1 MTKQTYRLDV
11 SKIKTLKDARN
22 VFDLMN
28 LVGSYDPEDPEDEYY
43 HLREYFTIL
52 QEPQELKFPEA
63 PRKSI
68 EEIQQELD
76 EKIDKLIEKTKE
88 NFYFSKLI
96 AERHYENTF
105 DRIIDNFEH
114 AKKWGSFPQPIKLS
128 DGTGL
133 CANGVITNF
142 SSFVISNP
150 KKVGYYELVDGVRME
165 SAVKP
170 NPVVRFMTKW
180 LLGWKWKDV

>member
-22 VFDLMN
+22 VFDLMK
-28 LVGSYDPEDPEDEYY
+28 LVGYYDPEDPEDEHY

-52 QEPQELKFPEA
+52 QEPQGLTFST

-68 EEIQQELD
+68 EELQQELD
-76 EKIDKLIEKTKE
+76 EKFKELLVKTKRG
-88 NFYFSKLI
+88 FAISKQS
-96 AERHYENTF
+96 AEYHYNRKF
-105 DRIIDNFEH
+105 DTIIDNFEH
-114 AKKWGSFPQPIKLS
+114 AKKWGSFPPPIKLVM
-128 DGTGL
+128 GTGSDF
-133 CANGVITNF
+133 ITTN

-170 NPVVRFMTKW
+170 NLVVRFMTKW
-180 LLGWKWKDV
+180 LLGWKWKDE

>member
-11 SKIKTLKDARN
+11 SKIKTIKDTRN
-22 VFDLMN
+22 ILDGMN
-28 LVGSYDPEDPEDEYY
+28 LITYYDPEDPEDENY

-52 QEPQELKFPEA
+52 QEPQGLTFST
-63 PRKSI
+63 PRRSI
-68 EEIQQELD
+68 EEIQQEFD
-76 EKIDKLIEKTKE
+76 EKIDKLVEQTKR
-88 NFYFSKLI
+88 NFYASKLT
-96 AERHYENTF
+96 AERNYEYKF
-105 DRIIDNFEH
+105 DRIIDNFEE
-114 AKKWGSFPQPIKLS
+114 AKKWGRFPQPIKLA

-133 CANGVITNF
+133 CANGVITTN
-142 SSFVISNP
+142 SSFAISNSN
-150 KKVGYYELVDGVRME
+150 KVGYYELVDGVRME

>member
-28 LVGSYDPEDPEDEYY
+28 LVGYYDPEDPEDENY

-52 QEPQELKFPEA
+52 QGPQGLTFST
-63 PRKSI
+63 PRRSI
-68 EEIQQELD
+68 EELQQELD
-76 EKIDKLIEKTKE
+76 ENIDKLIEQTKR
-88 NFYFSKLI
+88 NFYASKLT
-96 AERHYENTF
+96 AERNYEYKF
-105 DRIIDNFEH
+105 DGIIDNFEH
-114 AKKWGSFPQPIKLS
+114 ATKYGSFPQTIKLT
-128 DGTGL
+128 DAWTRGDF
-133 CANGVITNF
+133 ITTN
-142 SSFVISNP
+142 SSFVISNS

>member
-22 VFDLMN
+22 VFGLMN
-28 LVGSYDPEDPEDEYY
+28 LVGYYDPEDPEDEHY

-52 QEPQELKFPEA
+52 QEPQELTFPEA

-76 EKIDKLIEKTKE
+76 EKIDKLIEQTKR
-88 NFYFSKLI
+88 NFYASKLT
-96 AERHYENTF
+96 AERNYEYKF
-105 DRIIDNFEH
+105 DKIFDNFEH
-114 AKKWGSFPQPIKLS
+114 AKKWGRFPGSIKLVM
-128 DGTGL
+128 GTGSDF
-133 CANGVITNF
+133 ITTN
-142 SSFVISNP
+142 SSFVISNS

>member
-11 SKIKTLKDARN
+11 DKIKTLKDARN

-28 LVGSYDPEDPEDEYY
+28 LVGYYDPEDPEDEHY

-52 QEPQELKFPEA
+52 QEPQGLTFPPA

-68 EEIQQELD
+68 EELQQELD
-76 EKIDKLIEKTKE
+76 EKFKELLVKTKRG
-88 NFYFSKLI
+88 FAISKQS
-96 AERHYENTF
+96 AEYNYNRKF
-105 DRIIDNFEH
+105 DTIIENFEH
-114 AKKWGSFPQPIKLS
+114 AKKWGSFPQTIKLT
-128 DGTGL
+128 DAWTK
-133 CANGVITNF
+133 CDFITTN

-170 NPVVRFMTKW
+170 NPVVRFVTKW

>member
-11 SKIKTLKDARN
+11 SKIKTLKDVKN
-22 VFDLMN
+22 VLDLMN
-28 LVGSYDPEDPEDEYY
+28 LVGTYNPEDPEDEYY

-52 QEPQELKFPEA
+52 QEPQGLTFST
-63 PRKSI
+63 PRRSI
-68 EEIQQELD
+68 EELQQELD
-76 EKIDKLIEKTKE
+76 EKFEELLVKTKGRF
-88 NFYFSKLI
+88 NASKET
-96 AERHYENTF
+96 AEYYYDIKF
-105 DRIIDNFEH
+105 DNIIDNFEH
-114 AKKWGSFPQPIKLS
+114 ATKWGSFPQPIKLI

-133 CANGVITNF
+133 CANGVITTN
-142 SSFVISNP
+142 SSFVISNS

-165 SAVKP
+165 SATKP

>member
-28 LVGSYDPEDPEDEYY
+28 LVGYYDPEDPEDEHYN
-43 HLREYFTIL
+43 LREYFTIL
-52 QEPQELKFPEA
+52 QEPQGLTFST
-63 PRKSI
+63 PRRSI
-68 EEIQQELD
+68 EELQQELD
-76 EKIDKLIEKTKE
+76 ENIDKLIEQTKR
-88 NFYFSKLI
+88 NFYASKLT
-96 AERHYENTF
+96 AERNYEYKF
-105 DRIIDNFEH
+105 DGIIDNFEH
-114 AKKWGSFPQPIKLS
+114 ATKYGSFPQTIKLT
-128 DGTGL
+128 DAWTRGDF
-133 CANGVITNF
+133 ITTN
-142 SSFVISNP
+142 SSFVISNS

>member
-68 EEIQQELD
+68 EELQQELD
-76 EKIDKLIEKTKE
+76 EKIDKLIEKTKR
-88 NFYFSKLI
+88 NFYASKLT
-96 AERHYENTF
+96 AERNYEYKF
-105 DRIIDNFEH
+105 DRIIDNFEE
-114 AKKWGSFPQPIKLS
+114 AKKWGSFPKVVKLDLS
-128 DGTGL
+128 SKCDF
-133 CANGVITNF
+133 ITTN

-165 SAVKP
+165 SPVKP

-180 LLGWKWKDV
+180 LLGWKRKDV

>member
-28 LVGSYDPEDPEDEYY
+28 LVGYYDPEDPEDEHY

-52 QEPQELKFPEA
+52 QEPQGLTFSA

-76 EKIDKLIEKTKE
+76 EKFEELLVKTKRR
-88 NFYFSKLI
+88 FAVSKES
-96 AERHYENTF
+96 AEYHYNQKF
-105 DRIIDNFEH
+105 DNIIDNFEH
-114 AKKWGSFPQPIKLS
+114 AKKWGSFPQPIKLVM
-128 DGTGL
+128 GTGSDF
-133 CANGVITNF
+133 ITTN
-142 SSFVISNP
+142 SSFVISNS

-165 SAVKP
+165 IAVKP
-170 NPVVRFMTKW
+170 NPVVRFMAKW
-180 LLGWKWKDV
+180 LLGWKWKDS

>member
-22 VFDLMN
+22 VFDLMK
-28 LVGSYDPEDPEDEYY
+28 LVGSYDPEDPEDDYY

-52 QEPQELKFPEA
+52 QEPQGLTFST

-76 EKIDKLIEKTKE
+76 EKFEELLVKTKRR
-88 NFYFSKLI
+88 FAVSKES
-96 AERHYENTF
+96 AEYHYNRKF
-105 DRIIDNFEH
+105 DNIIDNFEQ
-114 AKKWGSFPQPIKLS
+114 AKKWGRFPGSIKLVM
-128 DGTGL
+128 GTRGDF
-133 CANGVITNF
+133 ITTN
-142 SSFVISNP
+142 SSFVISNS

>member
-28 LVGSYDPEDPEDEYY
+28 LVGSYDPEDPEDDYY

-52 QEPQELKFPEA
+52 QEPQGLTFST

-76 EKIDKLIEKTKE
+76 EKFEELLVKTKRR
-88 NFYFSKLI
+88 FAVSKES
-96 AERHYENTF
+96 AEYHYNRKF
-105 DRIIDNFEH
+105 DRIIDTFEE
-114 AKKWGSFPQPIKLS
+114 AKKWGSFPQPIKLI

-133 CANGVITNF
+133 CANGVITNY
-142 SSFVISNP
+142 SSFVISNS

-165 SAVKP
+165 SATKP

>member
-28 LVGSYDPEDPEDEYY
+28 LVGSYDPEDPEDENY

-52 QEPQELKFPEA
+52 QGPQGLTFST
-63 PRKSI
+63 PRRSI
-68 EEIQQELD
+68 EELQQELD
-76 EKIDKLIEKTKE
+76 EKFEELLVKTKGRF
-88 NFYFSKLI
+88 NASKET
-96 AERHYENTF
+96 AEYYYDIKF
-105 DRIIDNFEH
+105 DRIIDNFEFARKNGH
-114 AKKWGSFPQPIKLS
+114 FPQPIKLV

-142 SSFVISNP
+142 SSFVISNS